1 MFSLYKYFPCFLLIS
16 IRILIDVLS
25 PAIAAHMLVFNSFI
39 YQEISVLK
47 EDLSSHIS
55 FTNNCIADLQTA
67 LEENS
72 EAGKVMHFFKQ

>member
-1 MFSLYKYFPCFLLIS
+1 M
-16 IRILIDVLS
+16 
-25 PAIAAHMLVFNSFI
+25 
-39 YQEISVLK
+39 LK

-72 EAGKVMHFFKQ
+72 EAGKVTHYCFAHIFIHFGVFDVLSVCRFKGHHFSQIWFFGY

>member
-1 MFSLYKYFPCFLLIS
+1 M
-16 IRILIDVLS
+16 
-25 PAIAAHMLVFNSFI
+25 
-39 YQEISVLK
+39 LK

-72 EAGKVMHFFKQ
+72 EAGKVTHCCFAHILVQFGVFYVLSVCRYKGHHFSQIRSFGC

>member
-1 MFSLYKYFPCFLLIS
+1 MLITFYF
-16 IRILIDVLS
+16 
-25 PAIAAHMLVFNSFI
+25 FNSSY

-72 EAGKVMHFFKQ
+72 EAGKVTHRCLFLFCFYLVGRVFCDM